1 MITLPHIYQLTGVEK
16 QVLVCTKH
24 SSIMNLVAKEI
35 SSFVY
40 KNTSISLF
48 SNRGYFWKL
57 HIQYLVGKNIF
68 QHLLEFH
75 HLQYNSNTILDPWHL
90 ISPFPPSLFLFFDNY
105 LRGVQSGLLV
115 SYEYNAKLSDGNQK
129 CPILKDHSIFGRN
142 QLHFCPACEHKIS
155 GLPKLGNI
163 YSFV

>member
-90 ISPFPPSLFLFFDNY
+90 ISPFPPLSFPFFWQLFKRCAVWFTSKLWIQCKAI
-105 LRGVQSGLLV
+105 RWQSKM
-115 SYEYNAKLSDGNQK
+115 SNPERPFYIWKEPITFLS
-129 CPILKDHSIFGRN
+129 SMWT
-142 QLHFCPACEHKIS
+142 
-155 GLPKLGNI
+155 
-163 YSFV
+163 